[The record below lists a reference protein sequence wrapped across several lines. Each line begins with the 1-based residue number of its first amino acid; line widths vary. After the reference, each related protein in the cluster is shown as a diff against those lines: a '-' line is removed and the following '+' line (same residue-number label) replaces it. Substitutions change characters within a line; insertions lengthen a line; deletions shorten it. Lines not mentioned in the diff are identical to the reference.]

1 MRTPFKLTLLA
12 AALAAG
18 CATVSP
24 EAQRQLE
31 AARSSYRTAAES
43 PLVKQYAQPELA
55 AAGVALQD
63 AERMS
68 SAGGDS
74 TLIEHNAYLAERRA
88 RAALRTAQTRQ
99 AEIEVVAAREERRR
113 AQLAKEAAAEAAA
126 ARLQA
131 EQAESARREAEAR
144 ARQLEQEKLKV
155 VQEKTAAAELAA
167 EVKRLEAELA
177 DVSAKQT
184 ERGWILTMRNELLF
198 ESGATL
204 KESSR
209 RALDNLA
216 QFMRKYPDRDI
227 AIEGFTDSMG
237 PKDVNERLSERRA
250 QAVKFALV
258 QRGIE
263 PHRIDARG
271 YGGSFPVASNETE
284 TGRQL
289 NSRVEIVINPS

>member
-31 AARSSYRTAAES
+31 AARSSYRTAAED
-43 PLVKQYAQPELA
+43 PLVKRYAQPELA
-55 AAGVALQD
+55 AAGVALHE

-74 TLIEHNAYLAERRA
+74 TLVEHNAYLAERRA
-88 RAALRTAQTRQ
+88 QVALRTAQTRQ
-99 AEIEVVAAREERRR
+99 AEADVLAARAAREERRR
-113 AQLAKEAAAEAAA
+113 AQMEKEAAA
-126 ARLQA
+126 ARVQA
-131 EQAESARREAEAR
+131 EQAETARREAEAR